1 MKMNR
6 WSATALVVLVIGST
20 TACNPA
26 HVAKQAK
33 NDVDAGNAAACV
45 QDRAQIQQ
53 AVEAFRLMNPD
64 QIVTEALLVTD
75 GFLHGE
81 SVLMNIG
88 PNGTVV
94 AAPGTVCS

>member
-33 NDVDAGNAAACV
+33 NDVDSGNSAACV
-45 QDRAQIQQ
+45 LERAQIQQ
-53 AVEAFRLMNPD
+53 AIEAFTVMNPD
-64 QIVTEALLVTD
+64 QTVTEALMVTD
-75 GFLHGE
+75 GFIHEE
-81 SVLMNIG
+81 SALMDIG

-94 AAPGTVCS
+94 AAPGSVCS

>member
-33 NDVDAGNAAACV
+33 TDVDSGNAAACV
-45 QDRAQIQQ
+45 LERTQIQQ
-53 AVEAFRLMNPD
+53 AVQAFTLMNAD
-64 QIVTEALLVTD
+64 QPVTEALLVTD
-75 GFLHGE
+75 GFIHKE
-81 SVLMNIG
+81 SALMDIG

-94 AAPGTVCS
+94 AAPGTVCG